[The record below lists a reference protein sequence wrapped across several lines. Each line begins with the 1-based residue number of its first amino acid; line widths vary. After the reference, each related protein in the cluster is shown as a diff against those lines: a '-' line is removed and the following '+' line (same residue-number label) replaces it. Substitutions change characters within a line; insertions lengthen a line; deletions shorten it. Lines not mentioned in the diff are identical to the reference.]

1 MLITKFLLTNLL
13 QDARPL
19 YNAEP
24 IRSAPNF
31 LERITGVASLPVAFC
46 SYGATCADVREK

>member
-1 MLITKFLLTNLL
+1 VLTTKFLLTNLL
-13 QDARPL
+13 QDARPH

-24 IRSAPNF
+24 ILSAPDF
-31 LERITGVASLPVAFC
+31 LERIAGVASLPAAFC